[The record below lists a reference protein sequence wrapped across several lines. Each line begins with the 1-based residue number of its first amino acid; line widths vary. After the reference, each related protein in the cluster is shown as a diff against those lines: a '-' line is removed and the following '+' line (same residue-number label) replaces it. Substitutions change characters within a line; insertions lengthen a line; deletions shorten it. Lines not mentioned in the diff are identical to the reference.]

1 MIIAIDKR
9 FLLALFSSLALSA
22 PAAAALV
29 HEGEW
34 ETAIDSKTEVPGMP
48 FAMPTI
54 SFKLKQCLTEQDM
67 VPNTSKENQRCEVKN
82 RQVNGSKVTWQ
93 AVCTNKNGA
102 TTESEGE
109 MTYSGDT
116 FQGFVHGRTVST
128 KPNAQPVKT
137 ESKLSGHYVGACKK

>member
-1 MIIAIDKR
+1 MIVTSDKR
-9 FLLALFSSLALSA
+9 FLLVLFGTLLSA
-22 PAAAALV
+22 QVAAALV

-34 ETAIDSKTEVPGMP
+34 ETAIESKTEVPGVP

-67 VPNTSKENQRCEVKN
+67 LPSTSKENQRCEVKN

-116 FQGFVHGRTVST
+116 FQGFVHGRTVSA

-137 ESKLSGHYVGACKK
+137 ESKLSGRYVGACEK